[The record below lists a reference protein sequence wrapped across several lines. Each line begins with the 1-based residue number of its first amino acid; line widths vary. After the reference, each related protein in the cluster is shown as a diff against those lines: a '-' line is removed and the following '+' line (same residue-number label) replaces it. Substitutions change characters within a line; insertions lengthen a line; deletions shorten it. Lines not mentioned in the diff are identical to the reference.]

1 MFVVVTGQPVR
12 RRPSSLPVSGRV
24 ASKDFRRRQVI
35 VQDGVII
42 ERLFSQA
49 SAAGRGNVVVGAPLE
64 HTQRVVS
71 WRPGRRK
78 QSTRDVISKHPGTRV
93 HAPRCC
99 QQHTHTHTHTHTPPT
114 R

>member
-42 ERLFSQA
+42 EHLFSQA
-49 SAAGRGNVVVGAPLE
+49 SAAGSGNVVLGAPLE

-78 QSTRDVISKHPGTRV
+78 QSTLRCYQQ
-93 HAPRCC
+93 APQNTYACPTLLSVTHR
-99 QQHTHTHTHTHTPPT
+99 HTHTHTHN
-114 R
+114 